1 MATNRELIEE
11 GKWFYY
17 KQGILK
23 PKRFTQ
29 MEIYNADGEPEI
41 KEIPILPEIHTYKH
55 WESLGY
61 KVRKGEKS
69 YIRITIWKHGKAKES
84 EDGEILKR
92 ASMFLKESCFFTED
106 QVDKIH

>member
-17 KQGILK
+17 QQGILK

-29 MEIYNADGEPEI
+29 MEIYNADGELEI

-69 YIRITIWKHGKAKES
+69 YIRITIWKHGKAKET

-92 ASMFLKESCFFTED
+92 ATMFLKESCFFTEH